1 MVQSIFYIGA
11 ILKKMHR
18 LLLPIVVVL
27 LARAETLRVGVVSQ
41 QEMEQRLRSA
51 PARNQQ
57 RQAAIGV
64 MFRSAGCPPES
75 LEMRP
80 LKRSKFSNVVCT
92 MAGTGPDVIV
102 VGGHFDHS
110 KAGDGVIDN
119 WSGASMLANL
129 IQSLGSETR
138 RHTFVFAAFAEEE
151 AGLLGAQA
159 FARALSKADVE
170 HVKAM
175 VNIDSLGLGPVVVWR
190 SRASPSL
197 FDAAQAVAAAIDF
210 RLDVVDMDGA
220 AESDSEPFRQR
231 NIPVIDFHSLHPDT
245 MHILHS
251 KDDSFQAVQMQG
263 YTDSF
268 RVIANFLAWIDAK
281 FDVKLP

>member
-1 MVQSIFYIGA
+1 
-11 ILKKMHR
+11 MHR
-18 LLLPIVVVL
+18 LLLPMVVVL

-64 MFRSAGCPPES
+64 MFRSAGCPAES
-75 LEMRP
+75 LQMRP
-80 LKRSKFSNVVCT
+80 LNHSEFSNVVCT
-92 MAGTGPDVIV
+92 VAGTGPDVIV

-110 KAGDGVIDN
+110 KAGDGIIDN
-119 WSGASMLANL
+119 WSGASMVANL

-159 FARALSKADVE
+159 FARALSTPDLE

-175 VNIDSLGLGPVVVWR
+175 VNMDSLGLGPPVVWR
-190 SRASPSL
+190 SRASPNL
-197 FDAAQAVAAAIDF
+197 FDAAQAVAAAIQF
-210 RLDVVDMDGA
+210 HLDVVDMDSA
-220 AESDSEPFRQR
+220 AESDSEPFSQR
-231 NIPVIDFHSLHPDT
+231 KISVIDFHSVHPDT

-251 KDDSFQAVQMQG
+251 KEDSFEAVQMEG
-263 YTDSF
+263 YADSF
-268 RVIANFLAWIDAK
+268 RIIAKFLAWIDVQPE
-281 FDVKLP
+281 VKVP